1 MDKNDNYEYPNNT
14 GHRLFIRVIAVC
26 SLLASV
32 GQMIDSLIWWVAIIP
47 VFLCT
52 YAAGM
57 LMVELDE
64 KKK

>member
-1 MDKNDNYEYPNNT
+1 MYKNDNYEYPNNI
-14 GHRLFIRVIAVC
+14 GHRLIIRGIAVC

-57 LMVELDE
+57 LMVDYR
-64 KKK
+64 